1 MSAKSRFRKS
11 VAGEPPVLSGSS
23 DGYGSV
29 LLAAALA
36 VLIVAW
42 ATSWKRC
49 AVLATGDQLLSQEEV
64 IEALRFLTRERES
77 TREARLASER
87 LTPREREVLQALA
100 EGSSDREIAR
110 RLHVGEGTV
119 HSHVTNILS
128 KLEVSSRLQALV
140 FAVRHGVVTIE

>member
-1 MSAKSRFRKS
+1 VRRLS
-11 VAGEPPVLSGSS
+11 AGE
-23 DGYGSV
+23 
-29 LLAAALA
+29 
-36 VLIVAW
+36 
-42 ATSWKRC
+42 
-49 AVLATGDQLLSQEEV
+49 QLLSQEEV
-64 IEALRFLTRERES
+64 IEALRFLTREREN
-77 TREARLASER
+77 TREARLASEK

>member
-1 MSAKSRFRKS
+1 MRLLST
-11 VAGEPPVLSGSS
+11 GE
-23 DGYGSV
+23 
-29 LLAAALA
+29 
-36 VLIVAW
+36 
-42 ATSWKRC
+42 
-49 AVLATGDQLLSQEEV
+49 QLLSQEEV
-64 IEALRFLTRERES
+64 IEALRFLTRVRES